1 MKKILLG
8 ILITGIFA
16 YGGDPLVA
24 KRLEQNVKQCY
35 KQSPEV
41 HRKANTLLGSAL
53 RIGILGKYG
62 ETWENFVLLINS
74 ADEFRTAMLE
84 HCDKEVKNAIL
95 NTNGQET
102 IDLLKEFTD
111 YAFGI

>member
-8 ILITGIFA
+8 ILLTGIFA
-16 YGGDPLVA
+16 YGSDPLIA
-24 KRLEQNVKQCY
+24 KRLEPNVRQCY

-41 HRKANTLLGSAL
+41 YQKANALLGSAL

-62 ETWENFVLLINS
+62 ETWENFVLLIIS
-74 ADEFRTAMLE
+74 ADEFRTAMLT
-84 HCDKEVKNAIL
+84 HCDKEVKSAIL

-102 IDLLKEFTD
+102 IDLLQKFTD